1 MRAGASDQPSAPI
14 VASGLGV
21 TYGTTTALSDVSF
34 SVEAGEVVA
43 LLGPN
48 GAGKTST
55 LRCLEGYLTPTTGSA
70 RILGFDPVADH
81 AAVVPHLGI
90 MLQGGGVYPAMR
102 VAETIRLFAAYYEN
116 PRDPSELMNLLG
128 LSHVA
133 TTPWRRLSGG
143 EQQRLSLALA
153 LVGRP
158 SVVMLD
164 EPTAGVDPEGRVVI
178 RTVVESLRASGA
190 AVVLTSHELSEVDA
204 MADRHVFLSA
214 GRLLFAGTTA
224 ELSARHGSAGSFGST
239 PGLDALLL
247 ANRLGVSVNE
257 VRPGHYL
264 LGGAL
269 GSDGVALLSS
279 TLADLDAPLDRFNAS
294 GDLTDLY
301 HALYA
306 GEPAPLPAPE
316 PRRRRRQR

>member
-1 MRAGASDQPSAPI
+1 
-14 VASGLGV
+14 
-21 TYGTTTALSDVSF
+21 
-34 SVEAGEVVA
+34 
-43 LLGPN
+43 
-48 GAGKTST
+48 
-55 LRCLEGYLTPTTGSA
+55 
-70 RILGFDPVADH
+70 
-81 AAVVPHLGI
+81 
-90 MLQGGGVYPAMR
+90 
-102 VAETIRLFAAYYEN
+102 
-116 PRDPSELMNLLG
+116 
-128 LSHVA
+128 
-133 TTPWRRLSGG
+133 
-143 EQQRLSLALA
+143 
-153 LVGRP
+153 
-158 SVVMLD
+158 
-164 EPTAGVDPEGRVVI
+164 VI

-279 TLADLDAPLDRFNAS
+279 TLADLGAPLDRFNAS

-316 PRRRRRQR
+316 PRRRRRQP